1 MDEVRFENRYT
12 ENKQIV
18 REFHKYCLCRGQR
31 RIGLICI
38 AIAIATALFMLL
50 GMAGLVHVSE
60 TVSTVCWEISIMSML
75 LGVLLN
81 LYYRMTTMIAMA
93 QDRKNMGG
101 SIPETIIQ
109 FSDRDVVIS
118 ELGKVKTFLYREL
131 AEPME
136 TKNLII
142 LMIAKYAA
150 IVVHKDGFTYGTLED
165 FRTFIN
171 ERFEGDY

>member
-1 MDEVRFENRYT
+1 
-12 ENKQIV
+12 
-18 REFHKYCLCRGQR
+18 
-31 RIGLICI
+31 
-38 AIAIATALFMLL
+38 
-50 GMAGLVHVSE
+50 
-60 TVSTVCWEISIMSML
+60 MSML